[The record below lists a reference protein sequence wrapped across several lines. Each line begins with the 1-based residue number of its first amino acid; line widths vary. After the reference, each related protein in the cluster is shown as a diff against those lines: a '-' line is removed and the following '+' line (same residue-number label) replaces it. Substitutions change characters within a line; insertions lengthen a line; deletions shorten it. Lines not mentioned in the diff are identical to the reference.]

1 MSLHGRRRAALL
13 AGIVITALAAAAIRT
28 LAAGPAA
35 DPAARYR
42 VGGANAPATTLAPTS
57 ASIPAITH
65 KVFRPAPA
73 AVAFA
78 RTLTLP
84 QQVAQLFLVSVDGP
98 TAADVSALAP
108 PGVGGVV
115 LTSADFQSDGQVGS
129 LAAEIAAAVRSA
141 GAPTPLIAATQEG
154 GPQSALPDLP
164 PQSEAAIGA
173 GADVTQD
180 AAIAKAQALD
190 AAQALQPLHVNM
202 TIAPLA
208 DVDTPNGP
216 LSGRLFGTDPHTVA
230 TLAAAAVA
238 GYAQGKLIDAVGHFP
253 GTGAASADPDQ
264 ISATVGG
271 SLAQLEHRDLI
282 PFQAVIPHAP
292 VIELSNA
299 SYTAFDGVTPASL
312 LRQTVVLLRHTYGYI
327 RVVMSDDLDATLN
340 VTGKSS
346 GRAALQALEAGVDL
360 LYITGPATEHLH
372 AYDAILR
379 AAQRSPRISALVH
392 AALLHDLTLKADYG
406 LLP

>member
-1 MSLHGRRRAALL
+1 MSVHGRRRAAVL
-13 AGIVITALAAAAIRT
+13 AVLAVAIVSAAAVRT
-28 LAAGPAA
+28 LTGGSAA
-35 DPAARYR
+35 DSPSYREPGTAAMPDATLDR
-42 VGGANAPATTLAPTS
+42 GA

-78 RTLTLP
+78 QRLTLP

-98 TAADVSALAP
+98 TAADVGALSP
-108 PGVGGVV
+108 PDPGGVV
-115 LTSADFQSDGQVGS
+115 LTSADFESDGQVGS

-141 GAPTPLIAATQEG
+141 GAPAPLIAATQEG
-154 GPQSALPDLP
+154 GQQSAFPDLP
-164 PQSEAAIGA
+164 PQGEAVIGA
-173 GADVTQD
+173 GSSLTQD
-180 AAIAKAQALD
+180 ATTARTQALQ
-190 AAQALQPLHVNM
+190 AAQALVPLHVNM

-208 DVDTPNGP
+208 DVDTPGGP
-216 LSGRLFGTDPHTVA
+216 LSGRLFSSDPRRVA
-230 TLAAAAVA
+230 DLAAAAVD

-271 SLAQLEHRDLI
+271 SLAQLRARDLI

-292 VIELSNA
+292 VIMLSNA

-312 LRQTVVLLRHTYGYI
+312 LPQAVALLRQTYGFI

-340 VTGKSS
+340 ATGESS
-346 GRAALQALEAGVDL
+346 GHVALRALEAGVDL
-360 LYITGPATEHLH
+360 LYITGPEIEHRH

-379 AAQRSPRISALVH
+379 AAERSARIRALVKT
-392 AALLHDLTLKADYG
+392 ALLHDLTLKADYG
-406 LLP
+406 VLP